1 MAYNPTISE
10 REAAAGLNLAGNDP
24 MSGRSGGIQIP
35 TIDEREAAAGLTL
48 FGHSTTDPRFQ
59 FENKVKEIEDEI
71 IRQDSLIRQD
81 ASRARRSAEKKL
93 KDEYRKRINDATDTR
108 DKRALKKIRDD
119 LIQAEL
125 ERVKKAE
132 DTANEE
138 NINKAGTGDS
148 IHEDSIDKTGS
159 APDNSK
165 DNPAGGDDV
174 PQVLE
179 DYTETTVTIC
189 INGTPT
195 TGTIFFKA
203 S

>member
-1 MAYNPTISE
+1 MAYNPTMSE

-48 FGHSTTDPRFQ
+48 FGHSTTNQEFQ
-59 FENKVKEIEDEI
+59 TQNFIQYVNDY
-71 IRQDSLIRQD
+71 IRREASLIRQD

-93 KDEYRKRINDATDTR
+93 KDEYREAINNADNTR
-108 DKRALKKIRDD
+108 DKRELKKERDD
-119 LIQAEL
+119 KIQAEL
-125 ERVKKAE
+125 ERVEKAE
-132 DTANEE
+132 VESNEE

-165 DNPAGGDDV
+165 DNPAGGGDV
-174 PQVLE
+174 NTFTLDVVKN
-179 DYTETTVTIC
+179 DNTAGTATF
-189 INGTPT
+189 NGS
-195 TGTIFFKA
+195 GVN
-203 S
+203 